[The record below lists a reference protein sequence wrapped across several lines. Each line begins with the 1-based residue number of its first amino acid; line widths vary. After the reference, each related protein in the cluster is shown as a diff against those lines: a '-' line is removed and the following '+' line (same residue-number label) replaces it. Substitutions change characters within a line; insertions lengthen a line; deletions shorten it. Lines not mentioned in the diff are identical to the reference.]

1 MQLAFWLPDP
11 MQLEDFLHNLIRLQ
25 VAKRKR
31 KSSPQTACPQAAILM
46 TTEENL
52 SNKLLTVVET
62 RAVNRPPSPW
72 KEDSSCDV
80 KEVSVE

>member
-31 KSSPQTACPQAAILM
+31 KSSPQAQAAILM

-52 SNKLLTVVET
+52 SNKLLTVVDT